1 VTVLAPLAAPADTLI
16 ERLAPRTRLVVAL
29 GCVLAITALATP
41 GWSVAALAGAGA
53 LVLLARLQP
62 GAVARRLLRVEGFLV
77 ALLLLLPFTVPGEPL
92 LAIGPLAASREG
104 LLRALLLV
112 VKINAC
118 VLACTAL
125 LGTLEPVRLGRALA
139 GLGAPLRL
147 VHLFLFVVRYVA
159 LFDAE
164 LHRLREAMRARGFV
178 ARSGRHGWRT
188 LGNLA
193 GMLLVRALDRAERVD
208 EAMRCRGFAG
218 RLPLLAGERLA
229 GRDLRFAGCAGAL
242 ALLLLAGDRLW

>member
-1 VTVLAPLAAPADTLI
+1 MVLAPLAAPADSLV
-16 ERLAPRTRLVVAL
+16 ERLAPRTRLVAAVVS
-29 GCVLAITALATP
+29 VLAITAVATP
-41 GWSVAALAGAGA
+41 GWSVAALAGAGV
-53 LVLLARLQP
+53 LVMLARLEP
-62 GAVARRLLRVEGFLV
+62 RAVALRLLRVEGFLL
-77 ALLLLLPFTVPGEPL
+77 ALLLFLPFTVPGEPVL
-92 LAIGPLAASREG
+92 TLGPISASREG
-104 LLRALLLV
+104 LLRAFLLV

-118 VLACTAL
+118 MLACTAL
-125 LGTLEPVRLGRALA
+125 LGTMEPVRLGRALA
-139 GLGAPLRL
+139 GLGAPLRF

-164 LHRLREAMRARGFV
+164 LRRLREAMRARGFV

-188 LGNLA
+188 FGNLA

-229 GRDLRFAGCAGAL
+229 GHDLRFAGCAGAV
-242 ALLLLAGDRLW
+242 ALFLLAADRFW